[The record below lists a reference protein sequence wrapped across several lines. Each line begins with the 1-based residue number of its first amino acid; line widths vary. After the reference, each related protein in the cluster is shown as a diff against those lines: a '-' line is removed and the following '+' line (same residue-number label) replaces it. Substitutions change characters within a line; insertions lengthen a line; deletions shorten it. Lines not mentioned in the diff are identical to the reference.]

1 MRLNRTGNAKRNIVF
16 GVLLNVYKMIMP
28 FILRTIMI
36 YTLGVEYLGLGSLF
50 ASILQ
55 VLNLAELGVGSAM
68 VYAMYRPIA
77 EEDIETT
84 CAYLQLY
91 KKYYFGIGA
100 VIAVSGLAATPFVPH
115 LIKGDIP
122 ENINVHILFLLNLAV
137 TVNSYWGFAY
147 RSSVATAYQRVDLLN
162 KIDIITLSA
171 QCILQAIVLLLF
183 RNYYF
188 YTIAYV
194 LAQIMNN
201 MLIGI
206 VMNKKFPQVIPKGVL
221 KPEIVK
227 ETNRRIGALF
237 TAKIGTVVVDS
248 ADTIVISAFLGLAA
262 LAVYQNYFFIIT
274 TILAFVS
281 IIFRACMAGIGNS
294 IIVETKQKN
303 YADFELLTFIIIWI
317 AGFCTACFL
326 CLFQPFME
334 IWVGKDL
341 MLSFPMVIC
350 FCIYYFVY
358 EINQLLNSYKDA
370 AGIWQKDRFR
380 PLVTALSNLALNL
393 LMVNKL
399 GLFGILLSTILTML
413 FVGMPWLIHNL
424 FSEVFDRDKMLPY
437 VKKLLWYVGCVT
449 GSSMATFLI
458 CGLVRL
464 EGIGL
469 LLSRAVLCC
478 IIPNV
483 CFLAL
488 FRSKPEFAQAL
499 QLADIFTNGKL
510 MKWLKKRGHSQ

>member
-1 MRLNRTGNAKRNIVF
+1 MRLNRTGNAKRNIIF
-16 GVLLNVYKMIMP
+16 GALLNVCKMIAP
-28 FILRTIMI
+28 FIIRTIMI

-55 VLNLAELGVGSAM
+55 VLNLAELGAGSAM
-68 VYAMYRPIA
+68 VYAIYKPIA
-77 EEDIETT
+77 EDDIETT
-84 CAYLQLY
+84 CAYLRLF
-91 KKYYFGIGA
+91 KKYDFAIGTI
-100 VIAVSGLAATPFVPH
+100 IAVLGLAATPFIPC

-122 ENINVHILFLLNLAV
+122 EDINVCILFLLNLAV
-137 TVNSYWGFAY
+137 TVSSYWGFAY
-147 RSSVATAYQRVDLLN
+147 RSCVASAYQRIDILN
-162 KIDIITLSA
+162 KIDIITFLA
-171 QCILQAIVLLLF
+171 QCVLQAIGLLLF
-183 RNYYF
+183 KNYYF
-188 YTIAYV
+188 YTLVYV

-201 MLIGI
+201 VLIG
-206 VMNKKFPQVIPKGVL
+206 VAMNRKFPQITPRGVL
-221 KPEIVK
+221 RPEAVR
-227 ETNRRIGALF
+227 EMNRRIGALF
-237 TAKIGTVVVDS
+237 TDKIGTVVVDS
-248 ADTIVISAFLGLAA
+248 ADTIVISAFLGLSA
-262 LAVYQNYFFIIT
+262 LAVYQNYFFVVM

-281 IIFRACMAGIGNS
+281 VIFRACLAGIGNS

-350 FCIYYFVY
+350 FCVYYFIY
-358 EINQLLNSYKDA
+358 EVNQLLNSYKDA

-380 PLVTALSNLALNL
+380 PLVTALSNLTLNL

-399 GLFGILLSTILTML
+399 GLFGILLSTILAML
-413 FVGMPWLIHNL
+413 LVGIPWLIHNL

-437 VKKLLWYVGCVT
+437 VKKLLWYVGCAA
-449 GSSMATFLI
+449 GSSVATYLI
-458 CGLVRL
+458 CDLVRL

-469 LLSRAVLCC
+469 LLCRVVLCC

-483 CFLAL
+483 CFLVL
-488 FRSKPEFAQAL
+488 FHRKAEFVQAL
-499 QLADIFTNGKL
+499 QLADILTNGKL
-510 MKWLKKRGHSQ
+510 MKWLRKERGHS